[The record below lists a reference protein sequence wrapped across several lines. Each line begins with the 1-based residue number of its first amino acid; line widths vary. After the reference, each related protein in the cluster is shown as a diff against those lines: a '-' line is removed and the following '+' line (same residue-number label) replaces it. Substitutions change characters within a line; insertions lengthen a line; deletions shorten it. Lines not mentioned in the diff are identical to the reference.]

1 MAGWIKLYRQIQ
13 NSDIWE
19 TIQPFDIRSAWI
31 DLLLL
36 ASHEDRNMIIGDQ
49 VVEVERGQYVTSIR
63 FLSQR
68 WCWSK
73 DRVSK
78 CLKLLE
84 KLGMIERE
92 SDSKRTVITIV
103 NYGKFQ
109 DCEDTNKDTNKDSDR
124 TQNGH
129 NADADKD
136 KIQEYIKNDKKG
148 KNDKKNIYGE
158 YNHVR
163 LTDEERDKL
172 MNEYGEAETSAAIKY
187 LDEYIEMKGYKAKSH
202 YLCIKKWVFNALERE
217 KQPKQSG
224 SQIDWNKV

>member
-13 NSDIWE
+13 ESDIWE

-49 VVEVERGQYVTSIR
+49 VVSVERGQYVTSIR

-78 CLKLLE
+78 CLHLLE
-84 KLGMIERE
+84 KLGMITKH

-109 DCEDTNKDTNKDSDR
+109 DCQDTDKDSNKDSER
-124 TQNGH
+124 TLNGRC
-129 NADADKD
+129 ADADKD

-148 KNDKKNIYGE
+148 KNGKKNIYGE
-158 YNHVR
+158 YQHVR

-172 MNEYGEAETSAAIKY
+172 MDEYGEAETSAAIKY

-202 YLCIKKWVFNALERE
+202 YLCIKKWVFDAVNRD
-217 KQPKQSG
+217 KPKSG
-224 SQIDWNKV
+224 SQIDWSKV